1 MSSSPAKE
9 QASLPSWSPY
19 PMEATATAAVATEAV
34 ADVLRA
40 PVPGAVPG
48 AAPGPMPAAAAPV
61 DAAPRLSVA
70 PPTRNPKAT
79 KKAAAGRAP

>member
-48 AAPGPMPAAAAPV
+48 AAPGPMPAAAAPGA
-61 DAAPRLSVA
+61 AAPRVSVA
-70 PPTRNPKAT
+70 PP
-79 KKAAAGRAP
+79 